1 MITVQTTVIQGPM
14 VTYWDIRDG
23 HILDRNETLCLHG
36 IDYRVVCPCVA
47 GYALEASPWHV
58 HDDAV
63 FVKLGIKDKLTFAS
77 MYGDVLTG
85 NFPVMNSFISL
96 TRLVK
101 ALYEK
106 PEYEEGEW
114 VTIVPRKEELSGS
127 YPFGYTSDME
137 RYVGKTY
144 QIKRVELTTS
154 IIVGAQWAWAGD
166 PHGYFLDT
174 PIGYTW
180 HSSMFRKVT
189 DAEIAAV
196 KIDTPFTL
204 ATPPLAVHACVEE
217 LDTVRPVRRD
227 THCDAVSDIEDI
239 LEKLREGHS
248 SVGLDKV
255 HDESSTKIQIPNTD
269 KSFHIKL

>member
-47 GYALEASPWHV
+47 GYALETSPWHV
-58 HDDAV
+58 HNDAV

-77 MYGDVLTG
+77 MYGNALTSD
-85 NFPVMNSFISL
+85 FPVMNSFTSL

-114 VTIVPRKEELSGS
+114 VTIVPCNEKLRGS
-127 YPFGYTSDME
+127 YPFGYSCDME
-137 RYVGKTY
+137 RYVGETY
-144 QIKRVELTTS
+144 QIKRVELITLTIS
-154 IIVGAQWAWAGD
+154 GAQWVGD
-166 PHGYFLDT
+166 PHSYHLDT
-174 PIGYTW
+174 PVGYTW
-180 HSSMFRKVT
+180 HSSMFRKAT
-189 DAEIAAV
+189 DVEIAMV
-196 KIDTPFTL
+196 MGTPVTL
-204 ATPPLAVHACVEE
+204 ATPPLAVHACVED

-227 THCDAVSDIEDI
+227 THCDVVSDIEEG
-239 LEKLREGHS
+239 LSKLRGELS
-248 SVGLDKV
+248 SVGLDKG
-255 HDESSTKIQIPNTD
+255 HDENSTKIQIPNTD